1 MSARKL
7 NDDGFTL
14 LEVLVSFA
22 VAGLVVAIVI
32 PATLMARQRLR
43 MAEIEGQQSQSA
55 LALIDEMAATG
66 LPIESQRIGDMQL
79 RGTFA
84 FVDDQTRAR
93 FRLAKLEVATSS
105 VAHPDSLPT
114 KISSI
119 RLVAVRSSDQTSQ

>member
-1 MSARKL
+1 MSARRL

-22 VAGLVVAIVI
+22 VTGLVVAIVI
-32 PATLMARQRLR
+32 PVTLMARQRLR
-43 MAEIEGQQSQSA
+43 IAETEGQYTQNA

-66 LPIESQRIGDMQL
+66 VPIENQRIGDVQL
-79 RGTFA
+79 RGTLV

-93 FRLAKLEVATSS
+93 FRLAKLEVEPLSIAY
-105 VAHPDSLPT
+105 PDSLPN

-119 RLVAVRSSDQTSQ
+119 RLVAVRP